1 MAIIIIVRLVLIDN
15 LSSDHVGWCAIM
27 TLKKVAPEL
36 RLAATISGSITIIT
50 SVVNIVLTVIAIIF
64 RFTCS
69 TGDPASTSGAKLFMT
84 TLYRVYIQDD
94 SCTNSLS
101 VEDITSSQTVFILT
115 CITLAF
121 AVVNFILASSLI
133 ATVINP
139 ESTSCLTVTAY
150 LYVGVSFSVLIVDLT
165 LATHFGLDMTTLA
178 NRLNNASAGIEE
190 RYMTDILRLGALV
203 LMSVTLKGYIFH
215 VVNTVLLVYIVIYII
230 EHQKSDDRN
239 EHNIHK
245 LGVLNAFEQQQW
257 NRGYQDDE
265 PRGRD
270 RETAVADMSK
280 PFERSESWL
289 RTQPTTSHMNN
300 RPFSYL
306 EEPKRS
312 PKSQAEPNW
321 HREWP
326 PPPPVPMPDYT
337 PPARRLKSAL
347 KQGYP

>member
-1 MAIIIIVRLVLIDN
+1 
-15 LSSDHVGWCAIM
+15 M

-69 TGDPASTSGAKLFMT
+69 TGDPGSMSGAKLFMT

-139 ESTSCLTVTAY
+139 ESSSCLTVTAY

-165 LATHFGLDMTTLA
+165 LATHFGLDMTSLA

-215 VVNTVLLVYIVIYII
+215 VVNTVLLVYIVIYLI

-245 LGVLNAFEQQQW
+245 LGVLNAFDFPRPHIDSWRTRSDNFAGDTRGQQQW

-270 RETAVADMSK
+270 RETALADMSK
-280 PFERSESWL
+280 PFQRSESWL
-289 RTQPTTSHMNN
+289 RTQPNTSHMNN

-306 EEPKRS
+306 EEPTRS

-326 PPPPVPMPDYT
+326 PQPPVPMPDYT

>member
-1 MAIIIIVRLVLIDN
+1 
-15 LSSDHVGWCAIM
+15 M
-27 TLKKVAPEL
+27 TIRKVAPEL

-50 SVVNIVLTVIAIIF
+50 SVVNIVLAIMAIIF

-69 TGDPASTSGAKLFMT
+69 TGDPASMSGAKLFMT
-84 TLYRVYIQDD
+84 TLFRVYIQDD

-101 VEDITSSQTVFILT
+101 VEDITRSQTVFILT
-115 CITLAF
+115 CISLAF

-139 ESTSCLTVTAY
+139 ESTSCLTVTAC
-150 LYVGVSFSVLIVDLT
+150 LYVGVSVSVLIVDLT
-165 LATHFGLDMTTLA
+165 FATHFGLDMTTLA
-178 NRLNNASAGIEE
+178 NRLNDASAGIEE

-203 LMSVTLKGYIFH
+203 LMSITLKGYIYH
-215 VVNTVLLVYIVIYII
+215 VVNTVLVVYIVIYLI
-230 EHQKSDDRN
+230 EHLKVDDRN

-245 LGVLNAFEQQQW
+245 LGVLNAFERQQW

-270 RETAVADMSK
+270 RETALADMSK
-280 PFERSESWL
+280 PFERSASWL
-289 RTQPTTSHMNN
+289 RTQPNTSQMNN

-326 PPPPVPMPDYT
+326 PPPPVPIPDYT

>member
-1 MAIIIIVRLVLIDN
+1 MI
-15 LSSDHVGWCAIM
+15 
-27 TLKKVAPEL
+27 LKKVAPEL
-36 RLAATISGSITIIT
+36 RLAATISGCITIIA
-50 SVVNIVLTVIAIIF
+50 SVVNIVLAVIAIIF

-69 TGDPASTSGAKLFMT
+69 TGAPSSTSGAKVFMT

-121 AVVNFILASSLI
+121 AVVNFFLASSLI
-133 ATVINP
+133 AFVINP
-139 ESTSCLTVTAY
+139 ENTSCLTVTAY
-150 LYVGVSFSVLIVDLT
+150 LYVGVSFSVLIIDLT

-178 NRLNNASAGIEE
+178 NRLSNASAGIEE

-203 LMSVTLKGYIFH
+203 LMSITLKGYIYH
-215 VVNTVLLVYIVIYII
+215 VVNTVLLVYIMIYVI
-230 EHQKSDDRN
+230 EHQKSDERN

-245 LGVLNAFEQQQW
+245 LGVLNAFE
-257 NRGYQDDE
+257 
-265 PRGRD
+265 
-270 RETAVADMSK
+270 

-289 RTQPTTSHMNN
+289 RTQPNTSNMNN

-312 PKSQAEPNW
+312 PKPQAEPNW
-321 HREWP
+321 HRDWP
-326 PPPPVPMPDYT
+326 SSPPVPIPDYT

>member
-1 MAIIIIVRLVLIDN
+1 MI
-15 LSSDHVGWCAIM
+15 
-27 TLKKVAPEL
+27 LKKVAPEL
-36 RLAATISGSITIIT
+36 RLAATISGCITIIA
-50 SVVNIVLTVIAIIF
+50 SVVNIVLAVIAIIF

-69 TGDPASTSGAKLFMT
+69 TGAPSSTSGAKVFMT

-121 AVVNFILASSLI
+121 AVVNFFLASSLI
-133 ATVINP
+133 AFVINP
-139 ESTSCLTVTAY
+139 ENTSCLTVTAY
-150 LYVGVSFSVLIVDLT
+150 LYVGVSFSVLIIDLT

-178 NRLNNASAGIEE
+178 NRLSNASAGIEE

-203 LMSVTLKGYIFH
+203 LMSITLKGYIYH
-215 VVNTVLLVYIVIYII
+215 VVNTVLLVYIMIYVI
-230 EHQKSDDRN
+230 EHQKSDERN

-257 NRGYQDDE
+257 NRSYQEDE

-270 RETAVADMSK
+270 RETALADMSK

-289 RTQPTTSHMNN
+289 RTQPNTSNMNN

-312 PKSQAEPNW
+312 PKPQAEPNW
-321 HREWP
+321 HRDWP
-326 PPPPVPMPDYT
+326 SSPPVPIPDYT